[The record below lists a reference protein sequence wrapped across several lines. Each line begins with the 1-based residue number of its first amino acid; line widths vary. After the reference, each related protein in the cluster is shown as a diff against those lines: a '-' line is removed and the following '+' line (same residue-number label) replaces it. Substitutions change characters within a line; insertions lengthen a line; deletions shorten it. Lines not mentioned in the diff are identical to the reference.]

1 MNDNVLKYYKGL
13 FTEYNVGEESD
24 YDNEIQL
31 YILTSLADLSMV
43 GVIEPIVVSNWD
55 DFTFDNIREAI
66 CLKDKDDKFY
76 TSVMSYIISYIF
88 ANTKLKFD
96 TPQYN
101 SLKYF
106 ESLKDSS
113 MWYVKNLMEVKN
125 SKEKE

>member
-1 MNDNVLKYYKGL
+1 MNENVLNYYKHL
-13 FTEYNVGEESD
+13 FMEYNIEGESE
-24 YDNEIQL
+24 YDNEIEL
-31 YILTSLADLSMV
+31 HILTSLADLSMA
-43 GVIEPIVVSNWD
+43 GVIEPIVVSDWST
-55 DFTFDNIREAI
+55 FTFDNIKESI

-101 SLKYF
+101 SIKYF

-113 MWYVKNLMEVKN
+113 MWYIKNLIEVKN
-125 SKEKE
+125 NKEKE

>member
-1 MNDNVLKYYKGL
+1 MNNVFKYYKSL

-31 YILTSLADLSMV
+31 YILTSLSDLSMA
-43 GVIEPIVVSNWD
+43 GVVEPMFITDWST
-55 DFTFDNIREAI
+55 FTFDNIREAI
-66 CLKDKDDKFY
+66 FLKDRDDKFY
-76 TSVMSYIISYIF
+76 ASVMSYIISYIF

-106 ESLKDSS
+106 ESLRDSS

-125 SKEKE
+125 NKEKE

>member
-1 MNDNVLKYYKGL
+1 MNNVFKYYKSL

-31 YILTSLADLSMV
+31 YILTSLADLSMA
-43 GVIEPIVVSNWD
+43 GVVEPMFITDWNS
-55 DFTFDNIREAI
+55 FTFDNIREAI
-66 CLKDKDDKFY
+66 ILKDRDDKFY

-125 SKEKE
+125 SKENE

>member
-1 MNDNVLKYYKGL
+1 MNNVFKYYKSL

-31 YILTSLADLSMV
+31 YILTSLADLSMA
-43 GVIEPIVVSNWD
+43 GVVEPMFVTDWST
-55 DFTFDNIREAI
+55 FTFDNIREAI
-66 CLKDKDDKFY
+66 FLKDRDDKFY

-125 SKEKE
+125 SKENE

>member
-1 MNDNVLKYYKGL
+1 MDGNVLNYYKSL
-13 FTEYNVGEESD
+13 FMEYNIEGEAD

-31 YILTSLADLSMV
+31 YILTSLADLSIA
-43 GVIEPIVVSNWD
+43 GVIEPVVISNWA
-55 DFTFDNIREAI
+55 DFTFDNIKESI

-113 MWYVKNLMEVKN
+113 MWYVKNLMEIKN
-125 SKEKE
+125 NKEKE